1 MKNLL
6 YGTLFLALVGI
17 AFVGCEKAD
26 LNFAQE
32 FNSDYVSNID
42 YSSVKKVQRKG
53 AKLTN
58 GRSGEILKFNT
69 FEDFESTLGFLET
82 ETNQLDSAFINFY
95 FGLSED
101 EINEKED
108 EIGFDEDLIS
118 HNFND
123 HLNFFSLRKKI
134 IIEELAWLESEELN
148 FENDPNNHF
157 ISDEALQ
164 SVLNVESEV
173 QIGDTIY
180 KFVDGGYFAIAS
192 DDYKKIF
199 IIDSDAA
206 SASLMDGFNYRGE
219 PIVYKRSSDECI
231 GSRKQYAFKKNSDGS
246 KRIKWQIRIAT
257 PLFGHRY
264 VSAKTVVYKKRKRRG
279 WKKYRTSITSKVYG
293 FVSNDGEC
301 KNKFNFNPNNNSLS
315 YNKKK
320 RAKHKIKV
328 NGLTKSGWVKGYHKA
343 GGITYNSVLSW

>member
-123 HLNFFSLRKKI
+123 HLNFFSLRKK
-134 IIEELAWLESEELN
+134 
-148 FENDPNNHF
+148 NN
-157 ISDEALQ
+157 
-164 SVLNVESEV
+164 
-173 QIGDTIY
+173 Y
-180 KFVDGGYFAIAS
+180 
-192 DDYKKIF
+192 
-199 IIDSDAA
+199 
-206 SASLMDGFNYRGE
+206 
-219 PIVYKRSSDECI
+219 
-231 GSRKQYAFKKNSDGS
+231 
-246 KRIKWQIRIAT
+246 
-257 PLFGHRY
+257 
-264 VSAKTVVYKKRKRRG
+264 
-279 WKKYRTSITSKVYG
+279 
-293 FVSNDGEC
+293 
-301 KNKFNFNPNNNSLS
+301 
-315 YNKKK
+315 
-320 RAKHKIKV
+320 
-328 NGLTKSGWVKGYHKA
+328 
-343 GGITYNSVLSW
+343 